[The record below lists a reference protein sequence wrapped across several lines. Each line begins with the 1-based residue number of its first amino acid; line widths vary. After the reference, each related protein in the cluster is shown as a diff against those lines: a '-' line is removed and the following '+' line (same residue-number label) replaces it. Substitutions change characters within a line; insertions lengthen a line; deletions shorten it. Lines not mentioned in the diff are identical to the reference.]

1 MASLT
6 PGILLKLLQH
16 LDDKETK
23 VAGQHRSALLQV
35 ISIVP
40 SLDDDPWKSRG
51 FYLRVSDSQHS
62 AYVSVSEQDVEL
74 ILSDKIQLG
83 QFIHVTRLDSGSPV
97 PVLRGLK
104 PVPNRRPCVG
114 DPKDLISSD
123 FLTARNRPDPKRG
136 KKNGEVKRVEVKTKI
151 NRVVL
156 SEDVISRRQ
165 SIGNGKVDGLEMR
178 RLSFDSVRRGWD
190 RSPGEKNGAG
200 ATPRSKSKTG
210 FPGSD
215 SLPSV
220 KKPSLDKVSTPR
232 HSTVSISPLTSR
244 NNIVSPRS
252 VSKLTRKDVELIVS
266 PRSVSK
272 PTRKNLELIVSPR
285 AVSKPARKDLE
296 LSQDKTLPCNLTK
309 VALSFNNWSDSR
321 ISWSSLPS
329 TVRDLG
335 KEVTSSRNVAFLSAM
350 HALEEAAAAEGV
362 IQCMSMFAEL
372 CESSKKVPAGQLIEQ
387 FLNLHQYMQ
396 KAASLTKSLVM
407 RTPEAKGND
416 KLCLQDPF
424 PEICHNF
431 TNKNAASWIQ
441 AAVDSE
447 LSKFCLFTK
456 EDKNGNLDDEK
467 SHHIILESTPKIS
480 EAENHSPVNKQSTKA
495 NGLSGPNS
503 SRRSSVSKPKQHLPA
518 TTRRTNIEREE
529 WSEGS
534 GVKEAANLAEKLL
547 SSSRAWFLNFL
558 EDALSK
564 GFGLDTVDGNSEI
577 VDLLGQLKSVNQWL
591 DDMLKLGNR
600 IDKRVEGLKQK
611 LYRFL
616 LDHVDSSIL
625 GGK

>member
-23 VAGQHRSALLQV
+23 VAGEHRSALLQV

-62 AYVSVSEQDVEL
+62 AYVSVSEEDVEL

-97 PVLRGLK
+97 PVLRGIK
-104 PVPNRRPCVG
+104 PVPKRRPCVG

-123 FLTARNRPDPKRG
+123 FLTARNRTDPKRG
-136 KKNGEVKRVEVKTKI
+136 KKNGEMKRVEAKTKT
-151 NRVVL
+151 NRVAV
-156 SEDVISRRQ
+156 SEDIKSRRQ
-165 SIGNGKVDGLEMR
+165 SIGNGKVEGLEMR
-178 RLSFDSVRRGWD
+178 RLSLDSARRGWD
-190 RSPGEKNGAG
+190 RSPGEQNGAG
-200 ATPRSKSKTG
+200 ATPRSKSKSG
-210 FPGSD
+210 FSGSD

-232 HSTVSISPLTSR
+232 HSTASISPLKSK

-252 VSKLTRKDVELIVS
+252 VSKPTRKDLELIVSPRSVSKPTRKDREPIVS

-272 PTRKNLELIVSPR
+272 PTRKNLEL
-285 AVSKPARKDLE
+285 
-296 LSQDKTLPCNLTK
+296 SQDETLPCNLTK
-309 VALSFNNWSDSR
+309 VALSFKNWSDSR
-321 ISWSSLPS
+321 ISWSLLPS

-335 KEVTSSRNVAFLSAM
+335 KEVTSYRNAAFLSAL

-372 CESSKKVPAGQLIEQ
+372 CESSKKVPAGQLVEQ
-387 FLNLHQYMQ
+387 FLNLHQNMQ
-396 KAASLTKSLVM
+396 KAAAVTKSLVT

-416 KLCLQDPF
+416 KFCVQNPF

-441 AAVDSE
+441 AAIDSE
-447 LSKFCLFTK
+447 LPNFCLFIK
-456 EDKNGNLDDEK
+456 EGKKGNLDNEK
-467 SHHIILESTPKIS
+467 SHYIILEDNPKIS
-480 EAENHSPVNKQSTKA
+480 EAEKHSPKNNQSTKT
-495 NGLSGPNS
+495 NGPSGPDS
-503 SRRSSVSKPKQHLPA
+503 IGRRSVSKSKQHLPA
-518 TTRRTNIEREE
+518 TRRTTIEREE
-529 WSEGS
+529 WSKGS
-534 GVKEAANLAEKLL
+534 GLKEAANLAEKLL
-547 SSSRAWFLNFL
+547 VSSQTWFLNFL
-558 EDALSK
+558 EDSLNK
-564 GFGLDTVDGNSEI
+564 GFGLNTVEGNAEI
-577 VDLLGQLKSVNQWL
+577 AGLLGQLKKVNQWL
-591 DDMLKLGNR
+591 DDMVKLGNKV
-600 IDKRVEGLKQK
+600 DERVEGLKKK

>member
-97 PVLRGLK
+97 PVLRGVK
-104 PVPNRRPCVG
+104 PIPNRRPCVG

-136 KKNGEVKRVEVKTKI
+136 KKNGEMKRVEAKTKI
-151 NRVVL
+151 NRVVV
-156 SEDVISRRQ
+156 SEDVKSRRQ
-165 SIGNGKVDGLEMR
+165 SIGNGKVDVLEMR
-178 RLSFDSVRRGWD
+178 RLSLDSVRRGWD

-232 HSTVSISPLTSR
+232 HSTASISPLTSR

-252 VSKLTRKDVELIVS
+252 VSKPTRKDVELIVS

-272 PTRKNLELIVSPR
+272 PTSKNLELIVSPR
-285 AVSKPARKDLE
+285 AVSKPTRKDLE
-296 LSQDKTLPCNLTK
+296 LSQDETLLCNLTK
-309 VALSFNNWSDSR
+309 VALSFKNWSDSR

-335 KEVTSSRNVAFLSAM
+335 KEVTSLRNVAFLSAM

-372 CESSKKVPAGQLIEQ
+372 CESSKKVPAGQLVEQ
-387 FLNLHQYMQ
+387 FLNLHQNMQ
-396 KAASLTKSLVM
+396 KAASLTKSLVT

-416 KLCLQDPF
+416 KLCLQNPF
-424 PEICHNF
+424 SEICHNV

-441 AAVDSE
+441 AAIDSE
-447 LSKFCLFTK
+447 LSKFCLFIK
-456 EDKNGNLDDEK
+456 EDKKGNLDNEK
-467 SHHIILESTPKIS
+467 SHYIILENTPKIS
-480 EAENHSPVNKQSTKA
+480 EAENHSPINKQSTKT
-495 NGLSGPNS
+495 NGPSGPDS
-503 SRRSSVSKPKQHLPA
+503 SGRRSVSKPKQHLPA
-518 TTRRTNIEREE
+518 TRRTNIEREE
-529 WSEGS
+529 WTKGS
-534 GVKEAANLAEKLL
+534 GLKEAANLAEKLL

-564 GFGLDTVDGNSEI
+564 GFGLDTVDGSSEI
-577 VDLLGQLKSVNQWL
+577 VDLLGQLKRVNQWL

-600 IDKRVEGLKQK
+600 IDERVEGLKKK

-616 LDHVDSSIL
+616 LDHLDSSIL